1 MDSSIEET
9 SNQDINIR
17 NMLAF
22 YREELLGLTQG
33 DIIIGSIPHGTRRH
47 LIESGILRKFG
58 TKYEVTDT
66 GLKLLLTQR
75 D

>member
-1 MDSSIEET
+1 MDSSVEET
-9 SNQDINIR
+9 FNQDINVR

-33 DIIIGSIPHGTRRH
+33 DIIIDSIPHGTRKR
-47 LIESGILRKFG
+47 LIESGVLRKFG
-58 TKYEVTDT
+58 SKYEVTDT